1 MGKDFQS
8 KIYEV
13 MDEILKD
20 YFTYLRSL
28 AIGKEKAE
36 EERLNGS
43 PNWIEW

>member
-1 MGKDFQS
+1 MEKDFQS

-28 AIGKEKAE
+28 EVGKEKAL
-36 EERLNGS
+36 EERANGS